1 MCGVLNEHIIY
12 VYKNRYLLCQFHTYC
27 VVWFSNNVLIVAESY
42 WETRHYLANIVA
54 ASCCKD
60 QWVCV
65 GFSESSSGD
74 ADTVS
79 VFGSRFLEHPQC
91 TSSLNHRAAHRSAD
105 ADAAIKWTFYTRGF
119 NITDGDLG
127 KSSSPICLLW
137 MPPPG
142 LDWLDLFVL

>member
-1 MCGVLNEHIIY
+1 MCGVLNKHIIPIF
-12 VYKNRYLLCQFHTYC
+12 LFQLHTYC
-27 VVWFSNNVLIVAESY
+27 VVWFWNNVLIVAESY
-42 WETRHYLANIVA
+42 WETRRCRWQNIVA

-60 QWVCV
+60 QWGCV

-74 ADTVS
+74 GDTLS
-79 VFGSRFLEHPQC
+79 VFGSGFLERPQC
-91 TSSLNHRAAHRSAD
+91 TSSLDRRAAHRSVD
-105 ADAAIKWTFYTRGF
+105 ADAAAEWTWVFYTRGF

-142 LDWLDLFVL
+142 LDRLDLFVL